1 MAITKIRGFTQVYS
15 GSLEGIQLSQSLA
28 TKHGDQGK
36 RQGYLDTGMNIPFHG
51 DLPTK
56 QHAPVGG
63 ILLSSSLG
71 PSGEAS
77 SSKLVL
83 DPMWKPTFHGG
94 VFTEDVYV
102 SGSITA
108 YQFIVSASQTVV
120 NTTTEQHRIVLFQ
133 SGSTKFGDTEDDQH
147 AFTGSLLVS
156 GSITV
161 QGEIYDGAGN
171 FLGYGGDDGT
181 GIPYGMSVVLSD
193 GSTKLVENVEAG
205 DTLKS
210 YPLQGS
216 LSLPNKVTYDSSWK
230 DWSATTV
237 QVEALSANTTTVS
250 STTTHTYHLSYLLL
264 FLLF

>member
-156 GSITV
+156 GSSI
-161 QGEIYDGAGN
+161 GFGGGYDGDKGKVRDFRVVADDFIN
-171 FLGYGGDDGT
+171 FT
-181 GIPYGMSVVLSD
+181 GSNFNLNTSD
-193 GSTKLVENVEAG
+193 TG
-205 DTLKS
+205 DTSIDIDTLGGIDVDAAKS
-210 YPLQGS
+210 IHIHS
-216 LSLPNKVTYDSSWK
+216 SENAADSIVISS
-230 DWSATTV
+230 SAGGIDI
-237 QVEALSANTTTVS
+237 
-250 STTTHTYHLSYLLL
+250 
-264 FLLF
+264 